1 MKLYSNTSTINIQIV
16 LNAIQRYNDTFGD
29 TISVSNDNTY
39 YMYGHPES
47 SEEIC
52 VGPLYDLAASYE
64 MLSADN
70 NLNDDDIFGSIL
82 EDATDEAAET
92 IITPETAFQSSYQ
105 SLKNRYNFS

>member
-1 MKLYSNTSTINIQIV
+1 MKLYSNTSITNIQTI
-16 LNAIQRYNDTFGD
+16 LDAIKRYNDLFGQ
-29 TISVSNDNTY
+29 TISISDDNTY
-39 YMYGHPES
+39 YMYGHPETG
-47 SEEIC
+47 EEIC

-70 NLNDDDIFGSIL
+70 NLSDNNVFGDIL
-82 EDATDEAAET
+82 EDATEEAAET

>member
-1 MKLYSNTSTINIQIV
+1 MKLYSNTSITNIQTI
-16 LNAIQRYNDTFGD
+16 LDAIKRYNDLFGQ
-29 TISVSNDNTY
+29 TISVSDDNTY
-39 YMYGHPES
+39 YMYGHPET

-52 VGPLYDLAASYE
+52 VGSLYDLAVSYE

-70 NLNDDDIFGSIL
+70 NLSDNNIFGDIL

-92 IITPETAFQSSYQ
+92 VVTPETAFQSSYQ